1 MTAQDG
7 AGLPQR
13 YAYDLARQVLRMGS
27 GELAPVAPAVWNFE
41 VSGLKVAQS
50 WLGYRMRLRKGRKSS
65 PLDDIEPA
73 AWPAEYTT
81 ELLALLHL
89 LEETVATQPTQA
101 DLLDRILAGPLLP
114 GSELGPV
121 PDAAR
126 QAPAAAGAQATL
138 TLDALDP

>member
-65 PLDDIEPA
+65 PLDDIVPD
-73 AWPAEYTT
+73 AWPPEYTT

-89 LEETVATQPTQA
+89 LEETLAGHNAQA
-101 DLLDRILAGPLLP
+101 ELLERPLAGPLL
-114 GSELGPV
+114 
-121 PDAAR
+121 
-126 QAPAAAGAQATL
+126 GAQALGPAPPSLQTAPATAHRQVTL
-138 TLDALDP
+138 GL